1 MKKTILLLTLS
12 IFVSG
17 CSIYRINSEEV
28 TSNYHPSKKPEQVQF
43 LEETSDSYEIVGFVT
58 INSERN
64 QNFEEIV
71 EKMKKE
77 AAVLGGDAIIN
88 ITTNATGTWKKLP
101 AQKFV
106 GNAYVRANYSATVI
120 VFK

>member
-28 TSNYHPSKKPEQVQF
+28 TSNYYPSKKPEQVQV

-71 EKMKKE
+71 EKIKKE

-106 GNAYVRANYSATVI
+106 GNADVRANYSATVI
-120 VFK
+120 VFR

>member
-1 MKKTILLLTLS
+1 MKKTILLITLS

-28 TSNYHPSKKPEQVQF
+28 TSNYYPSKKPEQVQV

-71 EKMKKE
+71 EKIKKE

>member
-1 MKKTILLLTLS
+1 MKKIICLIVLS
-12 IFVSG
+12 IFASG

-28 TSNYHPSKKPEQVQF
+28 TSTFHPSKKPEQVQY
-43 LEETSDSYEIVGFVT
+43 LEETSKEYEIVGFVT

-64 QNFEEIV
+64 QSFEEVI

-77 AAVLGGDAIIN
+77 AGVLGGDAIIN

-106 GNAYVRANYSATVI
+106 GNAYVRANFSATVI

>member
-28 TSNYHPSKKPEQVQF
+28 TSNYYPSKKPEQVQV

-71 EKMKKE
+71 EKIKKE